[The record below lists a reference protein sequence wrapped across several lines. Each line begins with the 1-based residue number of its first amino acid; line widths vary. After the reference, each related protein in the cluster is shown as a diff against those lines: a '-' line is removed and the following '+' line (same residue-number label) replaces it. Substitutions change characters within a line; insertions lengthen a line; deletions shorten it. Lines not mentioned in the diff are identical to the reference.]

1 MTIANGLAERIHNVR
16 YDTLPEHA
24 LHWARVAIL
33 DTGGAT
39 SAGASEPCACIA
51 ARVLTG
57 GGSTGPSL
65 IMSA

>member
-1 MTIANGLAERIHNVR
+1 MTIANGLAEHIHNVR
-16 YDTLPEHA
+16 YETLPEDA

-33 DTGGAT
+33 DT
-39 SAGASEPCACIA
+39 AGVTLADASEPWARIA

>member
-33 DTGGAT
+33 DTVGAT
-39 SAGASEPCACIA
+39 LAGASEPCACIA

-65 IMSA
+65 IMFA